1 MNELK
6 QTFRRMAVYYLLLA
20 INIIPCASII
30 PDVFPFRNLSAIY
43 LIVLCV
49 CLVLYYAH
57 RVSSAGRLSLS
68 VKLLSW
74 FSLLLILLRAIKYS
88 VFNEVGIIDRHI
100 WYLYYVPMLMLPLL
114 LFYTALFVAP
124 KNGFKFK
131 KWYWTAALTALL
143 IILVLTND
151 LHQFVFKFN
160 NNFENWDN
168 DYSYGFLFYLIT
180 LWRYALYIASIVILT
195 AKCSVSSAKR
205 NSLIILIPF
214 AIGLFL
220 NTLLVTGKMPS
231 INGSHIIEFPETM
244 ISTAAVVIECCMQLG
259 LIPTN
264 RDYGKLFQK
273 FSISAQITDKKGRV
287 VYSSNSAAALSEEQ
301 FSIEESARIG
311 EHTVLHKMVIPG
323 GYGFWQDDLT
333 ELDRLNEELAEAK
346 EKLAEESELI
356 RLKSEL
362 KNNQVK
368 IEQRTFVY
376 DNIAKQTH
384 RQSQLI
390 SRLAKTARN
399 TDDLSVKEECRGKIT
414 LLGAYIKRYANLMIL
429 SNESNAIETGELALS
444 VSEVLRYLNYC
455 KVPGEVFSNVEG
467 YVSSGDALCA
477 FEAFEYLIETNLS
490 CLKGTFVNISVGEKV
505 VFKMTME
512 SLKTPLSEE
521 LIKKLGENGVLYEY
535 SSEDDVAYICFTL
548 PKGGETL

>member
-1 MNELK
+1 
-6 QTFRRMAVYYLLLA
+6 
-20 INIIPCASII
+20 
-30 PDVFPFRNLSAIY
+30 
-43 LIVLCV
+43 
-49 CLVLYYAH
+49 
-57 RVSSAGRLSLS
+57 
-68 VKLLSW
+68 
-74 FSLLLILLRAIKYS
+74 
-88 VFNEVGIIDRHI
+88 
-100 WYLYYVPMLMLPLL
+100 
-114 LFYTALFVAP
+114 
-124 KNGFKFK
+124 
-131 KWYWTAALTALL
+131 
-143 IILVLTND
+143 
-151 LHQFVFKFN
+151 
-160 NNFENWDN
+160 
-168 DYSYGFLFYLIT
+168 
-180 LWRYALYIASIVILT
+180 
-195 AKCSVSSAKR
+195 
-205 NSLIILIPF
+205 
-214 AIGLFL
+214 
-220 NTLLVTGKMPS
+220 
-231 INGSHIIEFPETM
+231 
-244 ISTAAVVIECCMQLG
+244 
-259 LIPTN
+259 
-264 RDYGKLFQK
+264 
-273 FSISAQITDKKGRV
+273 
-287 VYSSNSAAALSEEQ
+287 
-301 FSIEESARIG
+301 
-311 EHTVLHKMVIPG
+311 VLHKMVIPG

-467 YVSSGDALCA
+467 YVSSGAALCA

>member
-333 ELDRLNEELAEAK
+333 ELDRSTKNLP
-346 EKLAEESELI
+346 
-356 RLKSEL
+356 RLR
-362 KNNQVK
+362 KN
-368 IEQRTFVY
+368 
-376 DNIAKQTH
+376 
-384 RQSQLI
+384 LP
-390 SRLAKTARN
+390 RN
-399 TDDLSVKEECRGKIT
+399 L
-414 LLGAYIKRYANLMIL
+414 
-429 SNESNAIETGELALS
+429 
-444 VSEVLRYLNYC
+444 
-455 KVPGEVFSNVEG
+455 
-467 YVSSGDALCA
+467 
-477 FEAFEYLIETNLS
+477 NLS
-490 CLKGTFVNISVGEKV
+490 DLKAN
-505 VFKMTME
+505 
-512 SLKTPLSEE
+512 
-521 LIKKLGENGVLYEY
+521 
-535 SSEDDVAYICFTL
+535 
-548 PKGGETL
+548 